1 MYPANGLLVLFVR
14 AMHTCHFNSFSVGA
28 LKGAIYLSLAEVTRL
43 SVDADALGDGV
54 AGVLQPLPFCLLL
67 SVHHPSHHLHP

>member
-1 MYPANGLLVLFVR
+1 MYHAKGLLVLFVW
-14 AMHTCHFNSFSVGA
+14 AMRTCHFDSFSIGA
-28 LKGAIYLSLAEVTRL
+28 LEGAINLSLTEVARL

-54 AGVLQPLPFCLLL
+54 AGILQPLPFCLLL